1 MYKNLW
7 KAIVISIFFYLFLWV
22 FMSFIFL
29 QIVIFQLLL
38 MIYNLWYSDFQS
50 QPHYVF
56 YKKKITSFMSF
67 ILIPF
72 FFLEHFLDDK
82 NVFSKRNTN
91 FIHSICTEFARI
103 WNCLSS
109 NQCASQRKK
118 QKYEKEKGR
127 HIIGEFVSINNQRR
141 QSPSYNDKFCLY
153 VLYSNFS
160 FDIN

>member
-1 MYKNLW
+1 MECNCNLQFSFISSCGYAKISW
-7 KAIVISIFFYLFLWV
+7 VNLEVICFFFKPKKYTS

-38 MIYNLWYSDFQS
+38 MTYNLWYSDFQS

-118 QKYEKEKGR
+118 QKYEKEK
-127 HIIGEFVSINNQRR
+127 E
-141 QSPSYNDKFCLY
+141 
-153 VLYSNFS
+153 
-160 FDIN
+160 DI